1 MEGNKRSLKRGP
13 KEDLKSIITTFVKEQ
28 LENLELERKE
38 EESMSISRIS
48 NYSAKQLE
56 SLGLCMRKLDLVE
69 IVYSSYGKYLCE
81 FQKRTNSDF
90 ENKISKYKFDSGDV
104 VGLFQYG
111 EKIHDKPL
119 YRGIVSQFNTKKIV
133 IAFDEEIEEESLPK
147 NICMVQ
153 LVNQVTYDRIKS
165 GLERLQRMD
174 INEKSLPMVN
184 VLFEVFEPTFNESNE
199 KLNYIKNLTFFNDG
213 LNESQKDAV
222 RFALKVNEIG
232 LIHGPPGTGKT
243 TTIVDENTDTE
254 FEISIEINGTPS
266 ITVYDIYYG
275 NACKNS
281 SVEYSALG
289 NIDMISSMDDNG
301 YDFYFTIPASND
313 YLVELSKYDGGQAPY
328 NTDDADELWET
339 WSEQYE
345 NEYRHTLRIYIPVII
360 EDQYNFELYNDNSG
374 HYIQTEMV
382 KSGVKK
388 VYNNSEYSE
397 YVDSNT
403 KYLYDDIAH
412 TFKMRFIMIK
422 K

>member
-1 MEGNKRSLKRGP
+1 MSEYLNDPREMSIRPESGITLEEDNRIEKMYHWGAKVLDLCDLPVEEYMKPMTVNCNGGGGGGSSDDDTGSSVTKKSVTMKISVISPEGDIISQNGDIIGVTDGDGTWKVRWTWDKGFNGSIVSMVKVYDENNTEYVVGATLSDNGNKQYESTINCNENTIKLIGAYG
-13 KEDLKSIITTFVKEQ
+13 VGEQ
-28 LENLELERKE
+28 GSE
-38 EESMSISRIS
+38 IS
-48 NYSAKQLE
+48 
-56 SLGLCMRKLDLVE
+56 
-69 IVYSSYGKYLCE
+69 
-81 FQKRTNSDF
+81 
-90 ENKISKYKFDSGDV
+90 
-104 VGLFQYG
+104 
-111 EKIHDKPL
+111 
-119 YRGIVSQFNTKKIV
+119 
-133 IAFDEEIEEESLPK
+133 
-147 NICMVQ
+147 
-153 LVNQVTYDRIKS
+153 
-165 GLERLQRMD
+165 
-174 INEKSLPMVN
+174 
-184 VLFEVFEPTFNESNE
+184 
-199 KLNYIKNLTFFNDG
+199 
-213 LNESQKDAV
+213 DA
-222 RFALKVNEIG
+222 
-232 LIHGPPGTGKT
+232 TGKT

-360 EDQYNFELYNDNSG
+360 EDQYDFELYNDNSG